1 MRDDAMT
8 AAAAKITNIVW
19 EATSNPISNPPIS
32 GPRIDP
38 KRPIPNAQPI
48 PVARLAAG

>member
-19 EATSNPISNPPIS
+19 GATSNPISNPPIT
-32 GPRIDP
+32 
-38 KRPIPNAQPI
+38 
-48 PVARLAAG
+48 VARLAAG